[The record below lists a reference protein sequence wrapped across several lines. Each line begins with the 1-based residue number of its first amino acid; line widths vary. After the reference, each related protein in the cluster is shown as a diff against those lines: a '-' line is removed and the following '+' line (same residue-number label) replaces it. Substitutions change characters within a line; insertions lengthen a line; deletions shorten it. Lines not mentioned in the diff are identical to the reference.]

1 MLDAQTKRG
10 VLEICILALRRGDSY
25 GYELI
30 RTLSACVTV
39 SESTLYPILRRLENG
54 GSMSVYRSEMN
65 EFDLAR
71 CRMMSQLPSPGLDFK
86 GDGIQHFPAE
96 AVHLDPPLQTPLRS
110 QIHGKVIDNHNH
122 QKHILRKRTRM
133 S

>member
-10 VLEICILALRRGDSY
+10 VLEICILAALRRGDSY

-54 GSMSVYRSEMN
+54 GILSDYSIE
-65 EFDLAR
+65 
-71 CRMMSQLPSPGLDFK
+71 
-86 GDGIQHFPAE
+86 
-96 AVHLDPPLQTPLRS
+96 
-110 QIHGKVIDNHNH
+110 HNSR
-122 QKHILRKRTRM
+122 LRKMYHLTQQGEAQIADFLKSWQEMQKMYNFIRGEEA
-133 S
+133 